1 MFAVQIACNN
11 GRTTVKPATM
21 LSTQLCH
28 FKHRLLMRCDTA
40 RCLHTS
46 YMLHCRAIKAIASG
60 FNLVDELSVVIT
72 GLEME
77 SRQLKSV
84 KARESADNAIN
95 DLSAFIDQLSG
106 GSNSSSRP
114 GAYSKRTTN
123 LAHARPLAP
132 CLTCNIILCSSQ
144 LQIWLVLIVTA

>member
-1 MFAVQIACNN
+1 
-11 GRTTVKPATM
+11 
-21 LSTQLCH
+21 
-28 FKHRLLMRCDTA
+28 
-40 RCLHTS
+40 
-46 YMLHCRAIKAIASG
+46 MLHCRAIKAIASG

-84 KARESADNAIN
+84 KARESANNAIN
-95 DLSAFIDQLSG
+95 VLSAFIDQLSG

-114 GAYSKRTTN
+114 GVYSKRTTH

-132 CLTCNIILCSSQ
+132 CLTCNIILCSQ
-144 LQIWLVLIVTA
+144 LQIWLVLIVTACPR